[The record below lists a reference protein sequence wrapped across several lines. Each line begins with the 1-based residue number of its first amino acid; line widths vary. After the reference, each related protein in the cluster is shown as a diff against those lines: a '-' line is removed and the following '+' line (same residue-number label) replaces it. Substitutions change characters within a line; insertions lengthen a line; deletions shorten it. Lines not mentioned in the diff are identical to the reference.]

1 MLNQNEINKSNK
13 STLYRINNEKFYDD
27 KNNWIVV
34 SKEIIGKGNE
44 NYIVIGNFNKN
55 SKTEKKQ
62 DF

>member
-1 MLNQNEINKSNK
+1 VLNQNEINKSNK

>member
-1 MLNQNEINKSNK
+1 MNQNEINKSNK

>member
-1 MLNQNEINKSNK
+1 LNQNEINKSNK